1 MDTLQK
7 LQQVLSNEYF
17 KIDTRKEGDNFNI
30 YTQKERSSNFEYQL
44 GIPITL
50 ISEVKL
56 KKILTSKDYSLFIN
70 SQLKQAK

>member
-7 LQQVLSNEYF
+7 LQQILSNEYF
-17 KIDTRKEGDNFNI
+17 KIDIRKEGDNLNI

-44 GIPITL
+44 SIPITL
-50 ISEVKL
+50 ISEVQL
-56 KKILTSKDYSLFIN
+56 NKILTGKDYSLFIN

>member
-7 LQQVLSNEYF
+7 LQQILSNEYF
-17 KIDTRKEGDNFNI
+17 KIDIRKEGDNLNI

-44 GIPITL
+44 SIPMTL
-50 ISEVKL
+50 ISEVQL
-56 KKILTSKDYSLFIN
+56 NKILTSKDYSLFIN

>member
-7 LQQVLSNEYF
+7 LQQILSNEYF
-17 KIDTRKEGDNFNI
+17 KIDIRKEGDNLNI

-44 GIPITL
+44 SIPITL
-50 ISEVKL
+50 ISEVQL
-56 KKILTSKDYSLFIN
+56 NKILTSKNYSLFIN

>member
-7 LQQVLSNEYF
+7 LQHILSNEYF
-17 KIDTRKEGDNFNI
+17 KIDIRKEGNNLNI
-30 YTQKERSSNFEYQL
+30 YTQKESCSNFGYQL
-44 GIPITL
+44 SIPITL
-50 ISEVKL
+50 ISEVQL